1 MKKPKTYVICGA
13 KNRQGEPCQKPP
25 LEGKTRCKL
34 HGGATPKG
42 IKNAVTHG
50 IYRKT
55 LSDEEQALWTTIQI
69 GNVDDEIR
77 MMRIMMNRAIETN
90 AAIRAAPNDV
100 KNMAGFELSEINRTT
115 KGGKQDTSLTSK
127 RPDTVA
133 IIDRFAGRI
142 AMLEKTRADL
152 IAAASGEGGEDSG
165 PLPWVD

>member
-1 MKKPKTYVICGA
+1 MKQPKTYVTCGA
-13 KNRQGEPCQKPP
+13 KNRQGEPCQRPP
-25 LEGKTRCKL
+25 LAGKTRCKL

-42 IKNAVTHG
+42 LKNAVKHG

-55 LSDEEQALWTTIQI
+55 LSDEEQAMWLDIQV
-69 GNVDDEIR
+69 GSVDDEIR
-77 MMRIMMNRAIETN
+77 MMKIMMNRAIETN

-133 IIDRFAGRI
+133 MIDRFAGRI
-142 AMLEKTRADL
+142 ASLEKTRAEL
-152 IAAASGEGGEDSG
+152 LAAAAGEGGEDSG